1 MTINGVFSARVPAYL
16 MALMLGLV
24 LSVAKAQEA
33 APTDQLLKPSPERS
47 AREVVTI
54 QLDALSDNDQPERN
68 AGIEQVWAFAHP
80 RNRVITGP
88 LARFTRMLRGP
99 GYAMLIDHLG
109 YEITEIRRTGRTAV
123 YQVKVLSRDGGF
135 YRFQWRLEKAAQA
148 DGPAWMTTRVTPA
161 RQTGE
166 QLS

>member
-1 MTINGVFSARVPAYL
+1 MFAPDPHRRRYPAAL
-16 MALMLGLV
+16 LALLLALAASMAT
-24 LSVAKAQEA
+24 AQERS
-33 APTDQLLKPSPERS
+33 PTDRLLAPNPERS
-47 AREVVTI
+47 AREVVVI
-54 QLDALSDNDQPERN
+54 QLNALSDNDRPARD

-80 RNRVITGP
+80 RNRAITGP
-88 LARFTRMLRGP
+88 LSRFTRMLRGP
-99 GYAMLIDHLG
+99 GYGMLINHLSH
-109 YEITEIRRTGRTAV
+109 EITEIRRTGRSAV

-135 YRFQWRLEKAAQA
+135 YRFRWRLEKAARP

>member
-1 MTINGVFSARVPAYL
+1 MSFHGADSIRHPA
-16 MALMLGLV
+16 GLLLLV
-24 LSVAKAQEA
+24 CVLTLSVAGAQEGPA
-33 APTDQLLKPSPERS
+33 ADRLLEPSPERS
-47 AREVVTI
+47 AREVITI
-54 QLDALSDNDQPERN
+54 QLDALSDNDQPETN

-88 LARFTRMLRGP
+88 LSRFTRMLRGP
-99 GYAMLIDHLG
+99 GYGMLINHLS

-135 YRFQWRLEKAAQA
+135 YRFRWRLEKAAQPG
-148 DGPAWMTTRVTPA
+148 GPAWMTTRVTPA
-161 RQTGE
+161 EQTGE